1 MVSYHDMYWLRK
13 RFAYKKYRDV
23 RFSPAVPIRRY
34 KRRIPFMVFLE
45 GLLDWENGGM
55 TEKCIQYKRVM
66 QRRKRKRKYLT
77 NGNMLQH
84 YRENVR

>member
-1 MVSYHDMYWLRK
+1 MVSYNVMYWTRK
-13 RFAYKKYRDV
+13 RIAYHEPHHV
-23 RFSPAVPIRRY
+23 PSPPVPIRRY
-34 KRRIPFMVFLE
+34 KRRVPFMVFLE

-55 TEKCIQYKRVM
+55 TEKCTQYKRVM

-77 NGNMLQH
+77 NGNMLDH